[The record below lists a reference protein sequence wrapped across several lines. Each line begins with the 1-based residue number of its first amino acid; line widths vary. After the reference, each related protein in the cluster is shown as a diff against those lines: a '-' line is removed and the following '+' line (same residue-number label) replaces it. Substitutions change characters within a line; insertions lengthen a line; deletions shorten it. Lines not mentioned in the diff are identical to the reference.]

1 MTRLFLLFTVVP
13 LVELSLLLRIGQRVG
28 PTATLALVIGTGA
41 VGAVLA
47 RQAGIRA
54 LDRVRMD
61 MERGVVPTDSL
72 LDGLLILVAGVMLI
86 TPGVLTDVA
95 ALTLMTPLGRRPV
108 RAALKRRFA
117 RAMADRAGIV
127 DVTARP
133 RNGGPPPA

>member
-1 MTRLFLLFTVVP
+1 M
-13 LVELSLLLRIGQRVG
+13 LLRIGQRVG

-41 VGAVLA
+41 VGALLA

-72 LDGLLILVAGVMLI
+72 LDGLLILIAGVMLI

-95 ALTLMTPLGRRPV
+95 ALTLMTPFGRRPV

-117 RAMADRAGIV
+117 RAMSERAGIV

-133 RNGGPPPA
+133 RDEGPPAA